1 MHQPFPSLLQTTEP
15 PHLHIVSRA
24 HRETTKSKYMH
35 PQFSATTRL
44 ALRGSDEV
52 LYFRSKVVLG
62 LPVSTISYFR
72 HAVSTVQTRSTGPD
86 NEWSL
91 TDTDRAK
98 HSLPGLQFSI
108 HLILNIITHIIR
120 HKDILYLASNRKLLD
135 FYRDLLS
142 IAVLPT
148 YTY

>member
-1 MHQPFPSLLQTTEP
+1 
-15 PHLHIVSRA
+15 
-24 HRETTKSKYMH
+24 MH
-35 PQFSATTRL
+35 PQFSATTQL
-44 ALRGSDEV
+44 AIRGGDEV
-52 LYFRSKVVLG
+52 MYFRSRAVLG
-62 LPVSTISYFR
+62 LPVSTTSYSR
-72 HAVSTVQTRSTGPD
+72 YVVSIVQTRSTGPD

-91 TDTDRAK
+91 TDTDMAK
-98 HSLPGLQFSI
+98 HSLSGLQFSI

-120 HKDILYLASNRKLLD
+120 HKDILYLASNKKLLD